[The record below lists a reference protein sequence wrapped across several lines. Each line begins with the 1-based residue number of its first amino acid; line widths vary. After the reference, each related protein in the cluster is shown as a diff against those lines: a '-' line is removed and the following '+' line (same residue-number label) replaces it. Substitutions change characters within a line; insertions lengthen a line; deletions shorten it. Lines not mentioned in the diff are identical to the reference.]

1 MKLTMTVKSPVFA
14 LSGGRLML
22 SVDAVVSGNV
32 LYVIDLG
39 KLNTDAI
46 KDYVNY
52 DYIVNN
58 IVARNPGAYSSRS
71 YLIEEP
77 CNTGEVLDHSPE
89 GVPSSEVKG
98 MLRTAYL
105 YWLLKSDGEKRKLF
119 LDDVRE
125 AINEVNPRRL
135 NRLSINAEAKVMRE
149 RIVKVFDEEER
160 VLERDIF
167 SSIIVRQ
174 FTKPS
179 VKDYG
184 VYCIRDLEGKYQVMA
199 IGLRPGVE
207 VNYEIKVG
215 VVKRNEALENALI
228 KALGEFSNDTSA
240 FEVSRSVKLP
250 NCGSDFTV
258 RIGYGVGRRWK
269 TIINLLEKFDK
280 GLYDEVT
287 RLMIQSLGK
296 PWGDLTIRLA
306 KGQVIGMACIKVV
319 P

>member
-1 MKLTMTVKSPVFA
+1 
-14 LSGGRLML
+14 
-22 SVDAVVSGNV
+22 
-32 LYVIDLG
+32 
-39 KLNTDAI
+39 
-46 KDYVNY
+46 
-52 DYIVNN
+52 
-58 IVARNPGAYSSRS
+58 
-71 YLIEEP
+71 
-77 CNTGEVLDHSPE
+77 
-89 GVPSSEVKG
+89 
-98 MLRTAYL
+98 
-105 YWLLKSDGEKRKLF
+105 
-119 LDDVRE
+119 
-125 AINEVNPRRL
+125 
-135 NRLSINAEAKVMRE
+135 MRE

-199 IGLRPGVE
+199 IGLRPG
-207 VNYEIKVG
+207 
-215 VVKRNEALENALI
+215 
-228 KALGEFSNDTSA
+228 
-240 FEVSRSVKLP
+240 
-250 NCGSDFTV
+250 

-306 KGQVIGMACIKVV
+306 KGQVVGMACIKVV